1 MGKKVN
7 ILLAEDNPADKMLF
21 EIGIKKS
28 NMDAQIFWVTDGV
41 QVMDFLH
48 NAGDFADSPK
58 PDIVILDLNMPRKD
72 GREVV
77 KEIKKNKLTEKIIT
91 IVFTTSDAETDRHVC
106 IKAGAD
112 RFIIKPLEFD
122 GITKIVK
129 EIESIWLS
137 SQSSSGTV

>member
-1 MGKKVN
+1 MGRKVN

-21 EIGIKKS
+21 EIGINKS
-28 NMDAQIFWVTDGV
+28 SLDAQIFWVTDGV

-77 KEIKKNKLTEKIIT
+77 KEIKRNKLTEKIIT
-91 IVFTTSDAETDRHVC
+91 IVFTTSDADADRQVC
-106 IKAGAD
+106 LKAGAD

-137 SQSSSGTV
+137 SQADAGNV